1 MLCQWQ
7 VGAIA
12 LDALLLG
19 LQGWKL
25 MACRVIRCPKGHRF
39 LFPFGFHKI
48 SDFFSFT
55 FHLDP
60 FPLHLRDSSWHNPAH
75 LGHLKLS
82 PQNREGPLSS
92 VHGETEKNQLSFGHQ
107 PQRRVSQRFIQI
119 QIIVTKNWKMD
130 ENGAF

>member
-39 LFPFGFHKI
+39 LFPFGFHKNFR
-48 SDFFSFT
+48 FFFIHS
-55 FHLDP
+55 LSIWIP

-82 PQNREGPLSS
+82 PQNREGPSSS
-92 VHGETEKNQLSFGHQ
+92 VHGETEKKQLSFGHQ

-119 QIIVTKNWKMD
+119 QIFVTLD